1 MNNPEDNSVNK
12 NNSQAGPDT
21 ISATGAA
28 IGAATEPNTEQDTTQ
43 PLQNRNAEIQ
53 GDASDRPKEHGG
65 SKGLEPTRYGDWER
79 NGRCTDF

>member
-21 ISATGAA
+21 ISAT
-28 IGAATEPNTEQDTTQ
+28 NTEQDTTQ